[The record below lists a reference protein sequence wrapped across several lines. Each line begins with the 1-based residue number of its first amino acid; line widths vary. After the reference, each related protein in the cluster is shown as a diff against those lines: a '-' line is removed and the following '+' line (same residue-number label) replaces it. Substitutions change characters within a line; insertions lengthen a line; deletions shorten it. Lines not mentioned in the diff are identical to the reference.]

1 MKELALSKPRTT
13 MLDLSHWDFATTF
26 SGVQAASLMLGID
39 PTGAGLDD
47 QRIVP
52 VIQRMKQ
59 DYEGALGAA
68 VWAHDFEDSPKGV
81 LPDPMEGPR
90 HLYSLKMFHATG
102 HEHDV
107 DRIKDEHW
115 LKNDG
120 ERNFDVQ
127 QFHRDEIAR
136 WLGATGMSS
145 IYKFKVESNDELPAG
160 KRWPWGDHHTEYL
173 GHLEA
178 AAREFWVNYDPQ
190 NRKKTAPKNVAVIQW
205 LKARKVSTSLANAMA
220 TMLRADGLPPGPRT

>member
-13 MLDLSHWDFATTF
+13 MVDLSHWDFANTF
-26 SGVQAASLMLGID
+26 SGVQAAWLMLGID
-39 PTGAGLDD
+39 PPGAGLDD
-47 QRIVP
+47 KRIVP

-59 DYEGALGAA
+59 DYENALGAA
-68 VWAHDFEDSPKGV
+68 VWAHDFAASPKGA
-81 LPDPMEGPR
+81 LPDPMEGPM

-102 HEHDV
+102 HEFNV
-107 DRIKDEHW
+107 DRIKEKHW

-120 ERNFDVQ
+120 ETDFDVQ
-127 QFHRDEIAR
+127 QFHRDELAR

-190 NRKKTAPKNVAVIQW
+190 NRKKTAPKNDAIIEW
-205 LKARKVSTSLANAMA
+205 LKARKVSRSLANAMA